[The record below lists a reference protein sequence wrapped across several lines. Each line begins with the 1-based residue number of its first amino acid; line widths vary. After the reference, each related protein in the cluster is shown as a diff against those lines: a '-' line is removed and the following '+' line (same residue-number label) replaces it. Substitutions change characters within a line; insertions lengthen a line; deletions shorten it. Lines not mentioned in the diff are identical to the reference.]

1 VKDLTDFN
9 VTPFNTK
16 EAVLSHI
23 HQHYNVDEPYHII
36 TANPEIIFE
45 AVNNPTFTELF
56 TKADLVIADG
66 IGVALPLSWAGYD
79 SKRVPG
85 IDVFEALL
93 ADNKLGGKGVYLV
106 GAKLTTVTK
115 TAECL
120 AEQGMKVCGY
130 RDGFFDINEET
141 IKKLSLEIQTSNPG
155 IVAIAMGA
163 PRQDEVIGLLKESGV
178 KAILIG
184 VGGAFDVLSGE
195 LKRAPILVQKI
206 KLEWLYRLLG
216 DLKRLPRYKK
226 IISYF
231 IWLFKS

>member
-1 VKDLTDFN
+1 MKDLTNYN
-9 VTPFNTK
+9 VTPFKTK

-23 HQHYNVDEPYHII
+23 HQYYHEAEPYHII

-45 AVNNPTFTELF
+45 AVNNPAFEKLF

-66 IGVALPLSWAGYD
+66 IGVSMPLSWRGYE

-93 ADNKLGGKGVYLV
+93 ADNELGKKGVYLV

-115 TAECL
+115 TAEGL
-120 AEQGMKVCGY
+120 TEQGINVCGY
-130 RDGFFDINEET
+130 RDGFFDINEENIT
-141 IKKLSLEIQTSNPG
+141 QLSMEIKALTPSVI
-155 IVAIAMGA
+155 AIAMGA
-163 PRQDEVIGLLKESGV
+163 PRQDEVISLLKESGV
-178 KAILIG
+178 KGILIG

>member
-1 VKDLTDFN
+1 MKDLTDFN

-45 AVNNPTFTELF
+45 AINNPIFTKLF

-66 IGVALPLSWAGYD
+66 IGVAMPLSWRGYD

-93 ADNKLGGKGVYLV
+93 ADKELGKKGVYLV

-120 AEQGMKVCGY
+120 IEQGINVCGY
-130 RDGFFDINEET
+130 RDGFFDVNEDN
-141 IKKLSLEIQTSNPG
+141 IRQLSLEIKAFTPG

-178 KAILIG
+178 KGILIG

-195 LKRAPILVQKI
+195 LKRAPYLVQKI

>member
-1 VKDLTDFN
+1 MKDLTDFN

-16 EAVLSHI
+16 EAVLNHI
-23 HQHYNVDEPYHII
+23 RQHYKQDEPYHII

-45 AVNNPTFTELF
+45 AVYNSVFKAIF
-56 TKADLVIADG
+56 IKADLVIADG
-66 IGVALPLSWAGYD
+66 IGVSMPLAWRGYD
-79 SKRVPG
+79 SNRVPG

-93 ADNKLGGKGVYLV
+93 IDNELGGKGVYLV

-115 TAECL
+115 TAEHL
-120 AEQGMKVCGY
+120 IAQGVNVCGY
-130 RDGFFDINEET
+130 RDGFFAINEDNITQLSME
-141 IKKLSLEIQTSNPG
+141 IKAFNPS
-155 IVAIAMGA
+155 IVAVAMGA
-163 PRQDEVIGLLKESGV
+163 PRQDEVISLLKESGV
-178 KAILIG
+178 KCILIG

-231 IWLFKS
+231 IWLFKN

>member
-16 EAVLSHI
+16 AAVLSHI
-23 HQHYNVDEPYHII
+23 HQQYNADESYHII
-36 TANPEIIFE
+36 TANPEIIYE
-45 AVNNPTFTELF
+45 AVNNPSF
-56 TKADLVIADG
+56 TKVFSKANLVIADG
-66 IGVALPLSWAGYD
+66 IGVSMPLSWAGYD

-93 ADNKLGGKGVYLV
+93 ADKKLGGRGVYLV

-120 AEQGMKVCGY
+120 TEQGINVCGY
-130 RDGFFDINEET
+130 RDGFFEVNNES
-141 IKKLSLEIQTSNPG
+141 IAKLSQEIKAVTPG
-155 IVAIAMGA
+155 VIAIAMGA
-163 PRQDEVIGLLKESGV
+163 PKQDEVIELLKKSGV
-178 KAILIG
+178 RGIFIG

-195 LKRAPILVQKI
+195 LKRAPTLVQKI

>member
-16 EAVLSHI
+16 EAVLRHI
-23 HQHYNVDEPYHII
+23 HLHYDDAKPYHII

-45 AVNNPTFTELF
+45 AVNNPTFEKLF
-56 TKADLVIADG
+56 TNSDLVIADG
-66 IGVALPLSWAGYD
+66 IGVAMPLSWRGYD

-93 ADNKLGGKGVYLV
+93 ADNELGKNGVYLV
-106 GAKLTTVTK
+106 GSKQATVSK
-115 TAECL
+115 TAKCL
-120 AEQGMKVCGY
+120 TEQGINVCGY
-130 RDGFFDINEET
+130 RDGFFDVNEEN
-141 IKKLSLEIQTSNPG
+141 IRQLSLEIKSSNPG
-155 IVAIAMGA
+155 VVAIAMGA

-178 KAILIG
+178 KGIFIG

-195 LKRAPILVQKI
+195 LKRAPVLIQKI

>member
-1 VKDLTDFN
+1 MKDLTNFN
-9 VTPFNTK
+9 VTPFNKK

-23 HQHYNVDEPYHII
+23 HQHYHEGEPYHII

-45 AVNNPTFTELF
+45 AVNNPAFEKLF

-66 IGVALPLSWAGYD
+66 IGVSMPLSWRGYD

-85 IDVFEALL
+85 IDVFEAIL
-93 ADNKLGGKGVYLV
+93 ADNELGVKGVYLV

-115 TAECL
+115 TAESL
-120 AEQGMKVCGY
+120 TEQGIKVCGY
-130 RDGFFDINEET
+130 RDGFFDLNEES
-141 IKKLSLEIQTSNPG
+141 IAKLSMDIKALNPS
-155 IVAIAMGA
+155 IVAVAMGA
-163 PRQDEVIGLLKESGV
+163 PRQDEVIGLLKKSGV
-178 KAILIG
+178 KGILIG

-195 LKRAPILVQKI
+195 LKRAPVLVQKI

-226 IISYF
+226 IIRYF

>member
-1 VKDLTDFN
+1 MKDLTDFN
-9 VTPFNTK
+9 VTPFNSK

-23 HQHYNVDEPYHII
+23 HQHYKADEPYHII

-45 AVNNPTFTELF
+45 AVNTPSFSALF
-56 TKADLVIADG
+56 TGANLVIADG
-66 IGVALPLSWAGYD
+66 IGVAMPLSWSGYD

-93 ADNKLGGKGVYLV
+93 TDSEFGKRGVYLV
-106 GAKLTTVTK
+106 GAKQSTVTK
-115 TAECL
+115 TAECMTN
-120 AEQGMKVCGY
+120 QGIKVCGF
-130 RDGFFDINEET
+130 RDGFFDLTEENIT
-141 IKKLSLEIQTSNPG
+141 KLSLEIKASNPG
-155 IVAIAMGA
+155 VIAIAMGA
-163 PRQDEVIGLLKESGV
+163 PRQDEVITLLKKAGV
-178 KAILIG
+178 KGILIG

-195 LKRAPILVQKI
+195 LRRAPVLVQKI

-231 IWLFKS
+231 IWLFRS